1 MGMRDTESTWQFAS
15 GFDSRRRAALESV
28 QNFGQVVEWILETA
42 AVLTYR
48 VCRGKV
54 GFLKQ
59 CSRPEFLVRVP
70 EDTIDLFFN
79 SPAGY
84 RAQYV
89 SDPECGQ
96 RQNALLIAAI
106 SDQLLTFA
114 EAHPA
119 KHPLGIDSLRLSL
132 AACSAKVWLPESSI
146 SFDHNLVEEIVVPRW
161 HRNALTAIEAFCR
174 RERPTPEQQEKAIW
188 GIRALRAGAI
198 EVKGAFLSAEEEEVV
213 PRDKIRRRFDIHE
226 FGFA

>member
-1 MGMRDTESTWQFAS
+1 LHPTCYS
-15 GFDSRRRAALESV
+15 GRRAALESV
-28 QNFGQVVEWILETA
+28 QHFGQVIERILETA

-48 VCRGKV
+48 VCQGKV
-54 GFLKQ
+54 GLLKQ

-70 EDTIDLFFN
+70 EETIDSFFN

-89 SDPECGQ
+89 FDPESGQ

-106 SDQLLTFA
+106 ADRLLTFA

-119 KHPLGIDSLRLSL
+119 KHHLAIDSVRLSL

-146 SFDHNLVEEIVVPRW
+146 SFDHNLVAEIVVPRW
-161 HRNALTAIEAFCR
+161 HRNALAALDAFRR

-188 GIRALRAGAI
+188 GLRALRAGSI
-198 EVKGAFLSAEEEEVV
+198 EVKGAFLSTEGDEVV

-226 FGFA
+226 FGYA